1 MKLFCREE
9 IGGEGKKKKSRAA
22 AVWTEK
28 EMTTIPL
35 CPSRKY
41 FLKENLNREKIL
53 GISF

>member
-1 MKLFCREE
+1 MGGAKLA
-9 IGGEGKKKKSRAA
+9 KKKPRG
-22 AVWTEK
+22 VWTGK

>member
-35 CPSRKY
+35 CLVIFKKEYLYKKLRK
-41 FLKENLNREKIL
+41 
-53 GISF
+53 ISV